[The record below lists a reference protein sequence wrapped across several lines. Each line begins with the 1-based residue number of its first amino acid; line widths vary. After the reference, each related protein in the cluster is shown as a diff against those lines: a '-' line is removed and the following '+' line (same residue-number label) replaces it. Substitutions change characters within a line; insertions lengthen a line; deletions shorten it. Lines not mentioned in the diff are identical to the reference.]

1 MTSMSAPP
9 SEWERLD
16 NVHYHRRHLYS
27 FTDVRVDGR
36 NCAAA
41 VNGGAFAVR
50 SSAEKSANAAAD
62 STRHAQQF
70 TVYSASGVHLCDI
83 AYQSS
88 CELVAHGW
96 TGEEL
101 LVCVHGDGR
110 VVVHDLGGRK
120 VRDARLSF
128 SRREDEEKA
137 ALEEAPRS
145 FVARSGEAGSSP
157 RRARAPCSWWRTC
170 TRKRRESR
178 GRKRTRARAA
188 PFRRCTRARHA
199 GGHGGGDLRA
209 RRLGLRRARARRS
222 VAAFRGRGAR
232 PAVRESERP
241 VSDRL
246 HQSGKDAGG
255 DGGPLRDGDRV

>member
-9 SEWERLD
+9 SEWDRLG

-27 FTDVRVDGR
+27 FSDVRIDGR

-50 SSAEKSANAAAD
+50 STAGKSANAAAD

-70 TVYSASGVHLCDI
+70 TVYSASGVHLCDV

-96 TGEEL
+96 TREEL

-128 SRREDEEKA
+128 SRREDEEK
-137 ALEEAPRS
+137 S
-145 FVARSGEAGSSP
+145 
-157 RRARAPCSWWRTC
+157 
-170 TRKRRESR
+170 
-178 GRKRTRARAA
+178 
-188 PFRRCTRARHA
+188 
-199 GGHGGGDLRA
+199 
-209 RRLGLRRARARRS
+209 
-222 VAAFRGRGAR
+222 GAR
-232 PAVRESERP
+232 GGAAIVRCAVSYTHLTLP
-241 VSDRL
+241 T
-246 HQSGKDAGG
+246 KA
-255 DGGPLRDGDRV
+255 